1 MKTLHLIIQLTGFV
15 TCSLCCVAIILLMAI
30 PDTLLSYSNLDG
42 FSRLMFA
49 ALAVVCALAAWIYY
63 QLLAQRVGG

>member
-30 PDTLLSYSNLDG
+30 PESKLYFADLDG
-42 FSRLMFA
+42 FSRLVFA
-49 ALAVVCALAAWIYY
+49 VLAVVCALAAWVYY